1 MSLTASRT
9 APSLRPAT
17 AEYAELRARF
27 RPLFDRVAEGNL
39 EREKGRIFP
48 YEQVRLLIDAGF
60 GAVRIPAELGGL
72 GASLRQTFGLLR
84 ELGAADP
91 NVAHVWRNHLA
102 FVEDRLN
109 APRSDRT
116 DVWIRRFLDG
126 EFVGG
131 GWTEANNGTYA
142 NIKTRLVPAG
152 DHWLLTGAKYYA
164 TGSLYADWLD
174 VLGVT
179 PDGTPTTAIVRRDQP
194 GVEVLDDWNGFGQKT
209 TASGS
214 VNYTE
219 ARVEE
224 ENLFPAAE
232 RFPYQGLFYQTA
244 LLAILA
250 GITEA
255 TLRDGIAALRRR
267 RRNYA
272 HGLAETASDDP
283 QLLQVIGKVS
293 AASFAAEA
301 ALDASTAVLDEIA
314 LARVD
319 GDDEAL
325 KRLLVDGAVATNRA
339 QLVIIESALQAT
351 TIVFDALGSSGVS
364 EDLLLDRHW
373 RNARTLASHNPR
385 VYKER
390 ILGAW
395 FVNQADPTQV
405 YRFGAGQ
412 SE

>member
-1 MSLTASRT
+1 MSGSTS
-9 APSLRPAT
+9 SLRHAT
-17 AEYAELRARF
+17 ADIEELRERF
-27 RPLFDRVAEGNL
+27 RPVFEKIAEGNL

-48 YEQVRLLIDAGF
+48 HEQVRWLIDARF
-60 GAVRIPAELGGL
+60 GAVRIPRELGGF
-72 GASLRQTFGLLR
+72 GASLWQAFDLLR

-109 APRSDRT
+109 APRSTAT
-116 DVWIRRFLDG
+116 DTWIERFLNG

-142 NIKTRLVPAG
+142 NIQTKLVPEG

-174 VLGVT
+174 VLAVN
-179 PDGTPTTAIVRRDQP
+179 PDGVPTTALVKADQP
-194 GVEVLDDWNGFGQKT
+194 GVSLVDDWRGFGQKT

-214 VNYTE
+214 ANYSR
-219 ARVEE
+219 ARVDGDH
-224 ENLFPAAE
+224 LFPATD
-232 RFPYQGLFYQTA
+232 RFAYQGLFYQTA

-255 TLRDGIAALRRR
+255 TLRDGIAALKARK
-267 RRNYA
+267 RNYG
-272 HGLAETASDDP
+272 HGLAQNAGDDP
-283 QLLQVIGKVS
+283 QLLQVVGKVS
-293 AASFAAEA
+293 ADAFGAQA
-301 ALDASTAVLDEIA
+301 ALSASTPTLDEIA
-314 LARVD
+314 HARIAGDEEAVKRALLD
-319 GDDEAL
+319 GH
-325 KRLLVDGAVATNRA
+325 VATTRA
-339 QLVIIESALQAT
+339 QLVIIDAALRAT
-351 TIVFDALGSSGVS
+351 TVVFDALGSSGVS

-390 ILGAW
+390 ILGDW
-395 FVNQADPTQV
+395 HVNDADPAKV
-405 YRFGAGQ
+405 YAISAGQ

>member
-1 MSLTASRT
+1 MSRT
-9 APSLRPAT
+9 AAPSLRHAT
-17 AEYAELRARF
+17 ADFDDLRKRF
-27 RPLFDRVAEGNL
+27 SPIFERIAEGNL
-39 EREKGRIFP
+39 EREKSRIFP
-48 YEQVRLLIDAGF
+48 YEQVRWLIDAGF
-60 GAVRIPAELGGL
+60 GALRIPVDLGGF
-72 GASLRQTFGLLR
+72 GASLQQTFRLLR

-109 APRSDRT
+109 APRSERT
-116 DVWIRRFLDG
+116 DRWIQRFLDG

-142 NIKTRLVPAG
+142 NIRTRLVPNG
-152 DHWLLTGAKYYA
+152 DHWLITGAKYYA

-174 VLGVT
+174 VLAVT

-194 GVEVLDDWNGFGQKT
+194 GVQVLDDWKGFGQKT

-214 VNYTE
+214 ATYTD
-219 ARVEE
+219 ARVES
-224 ENLFPAAE
+224 ENLFPVSE
-232 RFPYQGLFYQTA
+232 RFAYQGLFYQTA

-267 RRNYA
+267 KRNYA
-272 HGLAETASDDP
+272 HGLSATASEDP

-301 ALDASTAVLDEIA
+301 ALESASASLDDIA
-314 LARVD
+314 HAHIA
-319 GDDEAL
+319 GDEEEK
-325 KRLLVDGAVATNRA
+325 KRLVVTGHIAVNRA
-339 QLVIIESALQAT
+339 QLVIIEAALNAT
-351 TIVFDALGSSGVS
+351 TIVFDALGASGTS
-364 EDLLLDRHW
+364 EELLLDRHW

-390 ILGAW
+390 ILGDW
-395 FVNQADPTQV
+395 HVNGADPTRI
-405 YRFGAGQ
+405 YGFAAGQ

>member
-1 MSLTASRT
+1 MSGTTS
-9 APSLRPAT
+9 SLRHAT
-17 AEYAELRARF
+17 ADLDELRERF
-27 RPLFDRVAEGNL
+27 RPVFDKIAEGNL
-39 EREKGRIFP
+39 EREKGRVFP
-48 YEQVRLLIDAGF
+48 YEQVRWLIDARF
-60 GAVRIPAELGGL
+60 GAVRIPRELGGF
-72 GASLRQTFGLLR
+72 GASLRQTFDLLR

-109 APRSDRT
+109 APRTAAT
-116 DVWIRRFLDG
+116 DAWIERFLAG

-142 NIKTRLVPAG
+142 NIQTKLVPEG

-174 VLGVT
+174 VLAVT
-179 PDGTPTTAIVRRDQP
+179 PDGVPTTALVKADQP
-194 GVEVLDDWNGFGQKT
+194 GVSLVDDWRGFGQKT

-214 VNYTE
+214 ANYTG
-219 ARVEE
+219 ARVEAE
-224 ENLFPAAE
+224 HVFPASD

-255 TLRDGIAALRRR
+255 TLRDGIAALKARK
-267 RRNYA
+267 RNYS
-272 HGLAETASDDP
+272 HGLAASASEDP

-293 AASFAAEA
+293 ADAFGARA
-301 ALDASTAVLDEIA
+301 ALSASTATLD
-314 LARVD
+314 
-319 GDDEAL
+319 
-325 KRLLVDGAVATNRA
+325 AVAHARIEGGEEEVKRALLDGHVATTQA
-339 QLVIIESALQAT
+339 QLVIIEAALRAT

-390 ILGAW
+390 ILGDW
-395 FVNQADPTQV
+395 HVNDADPAKV
-405 YRFGAGQ
+405 YAFSAGQ